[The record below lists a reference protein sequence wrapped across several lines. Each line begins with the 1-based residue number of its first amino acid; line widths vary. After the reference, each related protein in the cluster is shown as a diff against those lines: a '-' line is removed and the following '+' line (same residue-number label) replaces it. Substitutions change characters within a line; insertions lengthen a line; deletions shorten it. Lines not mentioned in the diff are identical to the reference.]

1 MMSDKKTILCVN
13 KAVLNKSKVYQYIK
27 YFMNSRYKA
36 VDFLYKMTQGAAQ
49 HKGKQIGTTAAPC
62 FPDSD
67 ADS

>member
-1 MMSDKKTILCVN
+1 
-13 KAVLNKSKVYQYIK
+13 
-27 YFMNSRYKA
+27 MNSRYKA